1 MSELMEGVAA
11 DQIQEAYKRIK
22 SGMMAELT
30 AQMDLKE
37 AEQKLKDD
45 IVQENQ
51 FYKKDNVTPDYAKVK
66 MALLKK
72 AIAVVELEAKN
83 TLDEQMNIYDGYLS
97 DLRSDRISKAAV
109 NGYVRKTKMVSEAKE
124 GFKDTKENL
133 KSEINGDIVEA
144 LVLLAKN
151 EVEGEK
157 ERLEAEGGKPPRE
170 KKDKSQLSQLLD
182 EIRSMLGK

>member
-1 MSELMEGVAA
+1 MSGIMEDVAPE
-11 DQIQEAYKRIK
+11 QLQEAYQRIK

-45 IVQENQ
+45 IVQDNQ
-51 FYKKDNVTPDYAKVK
+51 FYKKDNVTPDYSKVK
-66 MALLKK
+66 MPLLKK

-83 TLDEQMNIYDGYLS
+83 TLDEQMNVYDGYLA

-109 NGYVRKTKMVSEAKE
+109 NGYVQKTKMVSEAKE

-157 ERLEAEGGKPPRE
+157 ERIEAESGKAPKT
-170 KKDKSQLSQLLD
+170 KKDKSQISELLD
-182 EIRSMLGK
+182 QIRSMLGK